1 MKISSADFYDAK
13 YIQIRRRHKVDR
25 KMITERMPQL
35 FFQPVLIVAVPQSGL
50 WYAMDIKMNKII
62 KENNVVLAGGSME
75 SSYSRKQLG
84 IWSSAAI
91 SLVTVLLFVVVRT
104 ILIRDPA
111 QLLAVQKLDMA
122 EKGMNTSYSTLTMLS
137 FVHKSGIGT
146 QGAFAMALFVVTVA
160 MIILNGMFILKV
172 QKYSSDA
179 NNIKIYEA
187 GQYAMAFNLLLCL
200 GVISFGIYSNKALG
214 LTKVFAH
221 SNLIYLILILS
232 IAGFTV
238 IKQLEAPE
246 RARYKEPGF
255 IKEVRK
261 NWVLF
266 VLLLPAIVYFVVNS
280 YIPMAGVY
288 FAFEKF
294 NFRDGLW
301 TSPFVMFN
309 NFEYIWKADL
319 PKLVKNT
326 VLYNL
331 VFIVLG
337 HIFKIFTAILISQV
351 TNKLFKRLNQTLIFM
366 PHFVS
371 YVLLNVIVYNLLT
384 YETGAINTFLTSI
397 GLERIDF
404 YNTPGYWPFI
414 IVFFEL
420 WKGVGYGSVVYL
432 AAILGIDRTYY
443 EAAEVDG
450 ANVFQQ
456 IRFITLPLIKTT
468 FIILVLFSLGNI
480 MRGHF
485 DLFYQTVG
493 NNGLLYNYTD
503 IFDTYV
509 YRLTMSNPLNNGL
522 GTAAGLFQSI
532 FGFITIVITNFIV
545 KRKNEDYALF

>member
-1 MKISSADFYDAK
+1 MKIVKKESTTILSDGSYLNRV
-13 YIQIRRRHKVDR
+13 YGR
-25 KMITERMPQL
+25 KR
-35 FFQPVLIVAVPQSGL
+35 
-50 WYAMDIKMNKII
+50 
-62 KENNVVLAGGSME
+62 
-75 SSYSRKQLG
+75 LG
-84 IWSSAAI
+84 ILISAAI
-91 SLVTVLLFVVVRT
+91 SLITIFLFVLVRT
-104 ILIRDPA
+104 IVIRDPA
-111 QLLAVQKLDMA
+111 KILEVLKIDMT
-122 EKGMNTSYSTLTMLS
+122 EKGMRTGYSTLTMLS
-137 FVHKSGIGT
+137 FVHKSGYGT
-146 QGAFAMALFVVTVA
+146 QGAFAMVLFVVTVVVV
-160 MIILNGMFILKV
+160 ILNGMFLIKV
-172 QKYSSDA
+172 KKYNSDT
-179 NNIKIYEA
+179 NNINIYEA
-187 GQYAMAFNLLLCL
+187 GQYAMVFNLLLC
-200 GVISFGIYSNKALG
+200 FGIITFAKYSNIAFG
-214 LTKVFAH
+214 LTNTFTF
-221 SNLIYLILILS
+221 SNVIYLILIFS
-232 IAGFTV
+232 ILGFVV
-238 IKQLEAPE
+238 IKKLEAPE
-246 RARYKEPGF
+246 RAKYRQVGF
-255 IKEVRK
+255 FKEVRK

-266 VLLLPAIVYFVVNS
+266 LLLVPAILYFTVNS

-301 TSPFVMFN
+301 TSPFVLFD

-337 HIFKIFTAILISQV
+337 HIFRILTAILISQV
-351 TNKLFKRLNQTLIFM
+351 SNKFFKRVNQTLIFM

-384 YETGAINTFLTSI
+384 YETGAINTFLSSF
-397 GLERIDF
+397 GMERIDF
-404 YNTPGYWPFI
+404 YNTPIYWPFI

-432 AAILGIDRTYY
+432 AAILGIDRTFY

-456 IRFITLPLIKTT
+456 IRYITLPLIKTT

-522 GTAAGLFQSI
+522 GTAAGLFQSV
-532 FGFITIVITNFIV
+532 FGFVTIVITNFIV

>member
-1 MKISSADFYDAK
+1 MKKVLKQSAAVLTGDS
-13 YIQIRRRHKVDR
+13 YIERPFDGKRR
-25 KMITERMPQL
+25 
-35 FFQPVLIVAVPQSGL
+35 
-50 WYAMDIKMNKII
+50 
-62 KENNVVLAGGSME
+62 
-75 SSYSRKQLG
+75 G
-84 IWSSAAI
+84 IFISAAI
-91 SLVTVLLFVVVRT
+91 SLVTVILFVLVRH
-104 ILIRDPA
+104 ILIKNPA
-111 QLLAVQKLDMA
+111 QILELLKLDLA
-122 EKGMNTSYSTLTMLS
+122 QLGINTSYNTLTMLS
-137 FVHKSGIGT
+137 FVHKSGYGK
-146 QGAFAMALFVVTVA
+146 QGAFAMALFVITVTVV
-160 MIILNGMFILKV
+160 ILNAIFLMKV
-172 QKYSSDA
+172 RKFNNNT

-187 GQYAMAFNLLLCL
+187 GQYAMVSNILLCF
-200 GVISFGIYSNKALG
+200 GVIAFVIYSNKALG
-214 LTKVFAH
+214 LTKVFTY
-221 SNLIYLILILS
+221 SKLIYLILLLS
-232 IAGFTV
+232 FAGFV
-238 IKQLEAPE
+238 IIKRLEAPE
-246 RARYKEPGF
+246 RAQYKEMGF

-301 TSPFVMFN
+301 TSPFVMFD

-351 TNKLFKRLNQTLIFM
+351 SHRLFKRLNQTLIFM

-384 YETGAINTFLTSI
+384 YETGAINTFLTSV
-397 GLERIDF
+397 GLNRIDF
-404 YNTPGYWPFI
+404 YNTPIYWPFI

-456 IRFITLPLIKTT
+456 IRYITLPLIKTT

-532 FGFITIVITNFIV
+532 FGFITIIITNFIV

>member
-1 MKISSADFYDAK
+1 MK
-13 YIQIRRRHKVDR
+13 KV
-25 KMITERMPQL
+25 
-35 FFQPVLIVAVPQSGL
+35 
-50 WYAMDIKMNKII
+50 I
-62 KENNVVLAGGSME
+62 KESTAVLAGDNYME
-75 SSYSRKQLG
+75 RSNSEKKLL
-84 IWSSAAI
+84 IWISAAV
-91 SLVTVLLFVVVRT
+91 SLVTVLLLVLVRT
-104 ILIRDPA
+104 ILISDPA
-111 QLLAVQKLDMA
+111 QILAVLKIDIAQM
-122 EKGMNTSYSTLTMLS
+122 GMNTSYSTLTILS
-137 FVHKSGIGT
+137 FVYKSGYGT

-160 MIILNGMFILKV
+160 VVILNGMFLIKTR
-172 QKYSSDA
+172 KYNNNA

-187 GQYAMAFNLLLCL
+187 GQYAMVFNILLCF
-200 GVISFGIYSNKALG
+200 GVIAFVIYSNKALG
-214 LTKVFAH
+214 LTNTFTH
-221 SNLIYLILILS
+221 SNLIYLILLLS
-232 IAGFTV
+232 IAGFV
-238 IKQLEAPE
+238 LIKQLEAPE
-246 RARYKEPGF
+246 RARYKEMGF
-255 IKEVRK
+255 IKELRK

-266 VLLLPAIVYFVVNS
+266 VLLLPAIIYFVVNS

-301 TSPFVMFN
+301 TSPFVMFD

-351 TNKLFKRLNQTLIFM
+351 SHRLFKRLNQTLIFM

-404 YNTPGYWPFI
+404 YNTPAYWPFI

-456 IRFITLPLIKTT
+456 IRYITLPLIKTT

-532 FGFITIVITNFIV
+532 FGFVTIVITNFIV

>member
-1 MKISSADFYDAK
+1 MK
-13 YIQIRRRHKVDR
+13 KV
-25 KMITERMPQL
+25 
-35 FFQPVLIVAVPQSGL
+35 
-50 WYAMDIKMNKII
+50 IKASTA
-62 KENNVVLAGGSME
+62 VLAGGGYME
-75 SSYSRKQLG
+75 RSYGGKKLG
-84 IWSSAAI
+84 IWISGAV
-91 SLVTVLLFVVVRT
+91 SLVTVLLFVLARM
-104 ILIRDPA
+104 ILIKDPA
-111 QLLAVQKLDMA
+111 QILDVLKIDMA
-122 EKGMNTSYSTLTMLS
+122 QKGMNTSYGTLTMLS
-137 FVHKSGIGT
+137 FVHKSGNGT
-146 QGAFAMALFVVTVA
+146 QGAFAMALFVITVVVV
-160 MIILNGMFILKV
+160 ILNGMFLIKT
-172 QKYSSDA
+172 QKYSNST

-187 GQYAMAFNLLLCL
+187 GQYAMVSNLLLCF
-200 GVISFGIYSNKALG
+200 GVIAFALYSNKALG
-214 LTKVFAH
+214 LSNTFAY
-221 SNLIYLILILS
+221 SCFIYLILLLS
-232 IAGFTV
+232 VAGFVV
-238 IKQLEAPE
+238 IKQLEGPE
-246 RARYKEPGF
+246 RAKYKEPGF
-255 IKEVRK
+255 IKEVKK

-301 TSPFVMFN
+301 TSPFVMFD

-351 TNKLFKRLNQTLIFM
+351 THRVFKRLNQTLIFM

-404 YNTPGYWPFI
+404 YNTPIYWPFI

-443 EAAEVDG
+443 EAAEGDG

-456 IRFITLPLIKTT
+456 IRYITLPLIKTT

-522 GTAAGLFQSI
+522 GTAAGLFQSM